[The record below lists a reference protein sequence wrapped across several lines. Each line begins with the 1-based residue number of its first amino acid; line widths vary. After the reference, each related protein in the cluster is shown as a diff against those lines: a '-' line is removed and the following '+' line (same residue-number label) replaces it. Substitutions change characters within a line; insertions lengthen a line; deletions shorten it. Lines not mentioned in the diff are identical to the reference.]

1 MSDSAVPPVVGMGT
15 AAAALP
21 KRVWNA
27 AVGVAAPSQSRE
39 LAPAMTDW

>member
-1 MSDSAVPPVVGMGT
+1 MSDSAVPPEVGMGT

-27 AVGVAAPSQSRE
+27 AVGVAAPQSRE